1 MSLSLFYVLQLFKN
15 RLSSA
20 PTSQSCNQLST
31 IEKNNSIET
40 AQQKQPQKLVTTLE
54 AAPSA
59 SASRSNNPFLRESS
73 SNDTL
78 PLQDDN
84 GQKEKKEE
92 EEEEME
98 LDENDDTILNGGRR
112 PVSPIKLIRPCSAP
126 LAYTEDSR

>member
-31 IEKNNSIET
+31 IEKNNGIET
-40 AQQKQPQKLVTTLE
+40 AQQKQQPQKLVTTLE
-54 AAPSA
+54 APSA
-59 SASRSNNPFLRESS
+59 PASRSNNPFLRESS

-84 GQKEKKEE
+84 GQKEKKE

>member
-1 MSLSLFYVLQLFKN
+1 MFLSLFYVLQLFKN
-15 RLSSA
+15 RLSA
-20 PTSQSCNQLST
+20 PISQSCNQLST

-59 SASRSNNPFLRESS
+59 SRSNNPFLRESS

-92 EEEEME
+92 EEEMG

>member
-1 MSLSLFYVLQLFKN
+1 MFLSLFYVLQLFKN
-15 RLSSA
+15 RLSA

-92 EEEEME
+92 EEID